1 VTLPNSSPHRIA
13 AAGKP
18 NRNLPGT
25 IDGTLEFI
33 SERTP
38 AEASIMQAITVST
51 TLVALTLIAGAAIA
65 QQQQV
70 TGTGA
75 FCIKG
80 ATGPAKCEYQTMAQC
95 DQARPQG
102 SADQCVTRSQA
113 AGTVGGP
120 TLREQPNPP
129 GGQKD

>member
-1 VTLPNSSPHRIA
+1 MKAIA
-13 AAGKP
+13 AS
-18 NRNLPGT
+18 T
-25 IDGTLEFI
+25 I
-33 SERTP
+33 
-38 AEASIMQAITVST
+38 A
-51 TLVALTLIAGAAIA
+51 TLIFIGTAGA
-65 QQQQV
+65 QQQM
-70 TGTGA
+70 TGTGE

-113 AGTVGGP
+113 AGTTAGP
-120 TLREQPNPP
+120 TLREQPNSP

>member
-1 VTLPNSSPHRIA
+1 
-13 AAGKP
+13 
-18 NRNLPGT
+18 
-25 IDGTLEFI
+25 
-33 SERTP
+33 
-38 AEASIMQAITVST
+38 MQAITACT
-51 TLVALTLIAGAAIA
+51 TLVALSLIAGTAVA
-65 QQQQV
+65 QQQV

-80 ATGPAKCEYQTMAQC
+80 ATGPIKCEYQTMAQC

-113 AGTVGGP
+113 AGTTGGP
-120 TLREQPNPP
+120 TLREQPNSP